1 MRKKSIAFVL
11 VGSMLVGNLNL
22 IFAQGFEGRED
33 EMNKKCAVVTD
44 KATLNE
50 CIQYKEY
57 LQNKSQDLDN
67 QINDIKNQA
76 NNLQGDINK
85 MSSAITENNSVIRDY
100 DSQISSI
107 QATID
112 STQANIEELNT
123 QIEKK
128 QADIKK
134 RDELMRK
141 RLVEMQAYVGSNN
154 YIDFIMGSTGFSDL
168 LRRTQIVGEL
178 NSYENDQ
185 IKAIQQEKEKLNEDR
200 ETVEVQK
207 ELLEIQVQ
215 DIDNKKKLA
224 EALNESNKSLI
235 ASYQNKQADLN
246 AAAIEREMMS
256 SSIKSSLPTISTT
269 IPPELG
275 GGGGN
280 NSGSGSGNG
289 NGSDSGN
296 ENGSGSGNENGG
308 DTGEGD
314 NGGNTGGDTGS
325 GLSSYLMSPMSRN
338 TWNYYYGTWQY
349 PGGGVHLGMDM
360 STGTTTRIPIVAP
373 AAGIVLTSYSG
384 CPEYGGLGSTCGL
397 AWAGN
402 AVLMAVQLSNGQSY
416 VIGMYHM
423 YAPNVSSGQIVSQGQ
438 QIGLSGSSGNSGG
451 PHCHVEVTSM
461 GNMSLQEIV
470 NTWNANKDV
479 SFGLGWTYAN
489 SCGSAPCRVRPEN
502 FFL

>member
-67 QINDIKNQA
+67 QITDIKNQA
-76 NNLQGDINK
+76 SNLQGDIDK
-85 MSSAITENNSVIRDY
+85 MSRAISENTSVIQDY
-100 DSQISSI
+100 SSQISSI

-112 STQANIEELNT
+112 STQANIDDLNV

-134 RDELMRK
+134 RDESMKK

-185 IKAIQQEKEKLNEDR
+185 IKAIQKEKEKLNEDR

-224 EALNESNKSLI
+224 VALNESNKSLI

-246 AAAIEREMMS
+246 AASIEREMLS

-280 NSGSGSGNG
+280 NSGNGNG
-289 NGSDSGN
+289 NGNDNG
-296 ENGSGSGNENGG
+296 NGSGSGNENGG

-314 NGGNTGGDTGS
+314 NGGNTGGDNGS
-325 GLSSYLMSPMSRN
+325 GLSSY
-338 TWNYYYGTWQY
+338 
-349 PGGGVHLGMDM
+349 
-360 STGTTTRIPIVAP
+360 
-373 AAGIVLTSYSG
+373 
-384 CPEYGGLGSTCGL
+384 
-397 AWAGN
+397 
-402 AVLMAVQLSNGQSY
+402 
-416 VIGMYHM
+416 
-423 YAPNVSSGQIVSQGQ
+423 
-438 QIGLSGSSGNSGG
+438 
-451 PHCHVEVTSM
+451 
-461 GNMSLQEIV
+461 
-470 NTWNANKDV
+470 
-479 SFGLGWTYAN
+479 
-489 SCGSAPCRVRPEN
+489 
-502 FFL
+502 

>member
-67 QINDIKNQA
+67 QITDIKNQA
-76 NNLQGDINK
+76 SNLQGDIDK
-85 MSSAITENNSVIRDY
+85 MSRAISENTSVIQDY
-100 DSQISSI
+100 SSQISSI

-112 STQANIEELNT
+112 STQANIDDLNV

-134 RDELMRK
+134 RDESMKK

-185 IKAIQQEKEKLNEDR
+185 IKAIQKEKEKLNEDR

-224 EALNESNKSLI
+224 VALNESNKSLI

-246 AAAIEREMMS
+246 AASIEREMLS

-280 NSGSGSGNG
+280 NSGNGNG
-289 NGSDSGN
+289 NGNDNG
-296 ENGSGSGNENGG
+296 NGSGSGNENGG

-314 NGGNTGGDTGS
+314 NGGNTGGDNGS
-325 GLSSYLMSPMSRN
+325 GLSSYMMSPMSRN
-338 TWNYYYGTWQY
+338 TWEYHYGTWEY

-373 AAGIVLTSYSG
+373 AAGIVLTTYSG
-384 CPEYGGLGSTCGL
+384 CAEYGSLGSTCGL

-423 YAPNVSSGQIVSQGQ
+423 YAPSVSSGQIVSQGQ

-470 NTWNANKDV
+470 NTWNANITIPTGNPHI
-479 SFGLGWTYAN
+479 S
-489 SCGSAPCRVRPEN
+489 
-502 FFL
+502 